1 MPRSD
6 HSHPGAMLRE
16 MVFEPLGLSVTEG
29 ATKLGVSRVA
39 LSRVLNERAG
49 ISVDLARR
57 LELAGVSSARFWLNL
72 QTNYELAQAAKA
84 GPVPKVE
91 RLQGESRGV

>member
-1 MPRSD
+1 MTRRN
-6 HSHPGAMLRE
+6 HAHPGAMLRE
-16 MVFEPLGLSVTEG
+16 LVFDPLNLNVTEG
-29 ATKLGVSRVA
+29 ARKLGVSRVA

-72 QTNYELAQAAKA
+72 QTNYELAQASKA
-84 GPVPKVE
+84 RSQPKVE
-91 RLQGESRGV
+91 RLQPTS

>member
-6 HSHPGAMLRE
+6 HTHPGALLRE
-16 MVFEPLGLSVTEG
+16 LVFAPLALSVTEG
-29 ATKLGVSRVA
+29 AGKLGVSRVA
-39 LSRVLNERAG
+39 LSRVLNEKAG

-57 LELAGVSSARFWLNL
+57 LELAGASSARFWLNL
-72 QTNYELAQAAKA
+72 QTNYELAEATKA

-91 RLQGESRGV
+91 RLEGVG